1 MSLISRVL
9 WIIKLRMNSPSI
21 NKLVNFFLE
30 IKEGIIISLNAIR
43 ANKMRSIL
51 ATLGI
56 VIGIMAV
63 TTLQTAIEGINRAFE
78 KSIAAVGADVLYV
91 QKFEWF
97 GREDFS
103 FYRNRRDLNMG
114 HFEYLKN
121 NMQLAESVSPT
132 VGTAT
137 AVTYLDYSVEQV
149 FIIGTTDEYQKTFGV
164 NIDDGRF
171 FTRRESEGGW
181 SVCVIGYDVK
191 DALFQNIN
199 PIGKTIQIGGHNFKI
214 IGVNEKMGSL
224 LGLFSLDNRILIPIN
239 KFFKMFGTRRSLS
252 INVKAPGV
260 EALEDTREEV
270 IAVMKRARKIPL
282 GGQADFGV
290 NQQEAFRQT
299 YESLTSLIKTI
310 GTAITMLAL
319 IVGSIGIANIMFVSV
334 KERTKEIG
342 IRKAI
347 GAKRSTILLQ
357 FLIEAVSI
365 CLLGGFIGLAIAF
378 PISFAIDAFLLPTAM
393 PLWVVGLALFI
404 SAMAGVIAGFFPAFQ
419 ASKLDP
425 VDALRYE

>member
-1 MSLISRVL
+1 MI
-9 WIIKLRMNSPSI
+9 
-21 NKLVNFFLE
+21 NFFLE
-30 IKEGIIISLNAIR
+30 IKEGIVISLNSIR

-91 QKFEWF
+91 QKYEWF
-97 GREDFS
+97 GKEDFS
-103 FYRNRRDLNMG
+103 VYRNRRDIKME
-114 HFEYLKN
+114 HYEYLKN
-121 NMQLAESVSPT
+121 NLQLAESVTPT

-137 AVTYLDYSVEQV
+137 AVTYLDYSIEQV
-149 FIIGTTDEYQKTFGV
+149 FIIGTTDEYQRTFGT
-164 NIDDGRF
+164 NIDEGRF
-171 FTRRESEGGW
+171 FTRRESDGGW
-181 SVCVIGYDVK
+181 SVCVIGNDVK
-191 DALFQNIN
+191 NALFQNIN
-199 PIGKTIQIGGHNFKI
+199 PIGKTIQISGHNFKI

-252 INVKAPGV
+252 INIKAPGV
-260 EALEDTREEV
+260 DALDDTREELT
-270 IAVMKRARKIPL
+270 AVMKRARRIPL
-282 GGQADFGV
+282 GGKADFGV

-299 YESLTSLIKTI
+299 YESLTGLIKTI

-342 IRKAI
+342 VRKAI

-378 PISFAIDAFLLPTAM
+378 PISLAINAFLLPTAM

-404 SAMAGVIAGFFPAFQ
+404 SALAGVIAGFFPAFQ
-419 ASKLDP
+419 ASKLNP

>member
-1 MSLISRVL
+1 LI
-9 WIIKLRMNSPSI
+9 
-21 NKLVNFFLE
+21 NFLLE

-78 KSIAAVGADVLYV
+78 KSIASVGADVLYV

-103 FYRNRRDLNMG
+103 VYRNRRDIKMQQY
-114 HFEYLKN
+114 EYLKN
-121 NMQLAESVSPT
+121 NLQIAESVSPT

-137 AVTYLDYSVEQV
+137 AVTFLDYSIEQV
-149 FIIGTTDEYQKTFGV
+149 FIIGTTDEYQRTFGT
-164 NIDDGRF
+164 NIDEGRF
-171 FTRRESEGGW
+171 FTRRESDGGW

-191 DALFQNIN
+191 NALFPNIN

-214 IGVNEKMGSL
+214 IGINEKMGSL

-252 INVKAPGV
+252 INIKAPGV
-260 EALEDTREEV
+260 DALDDTKEEV
-270 IAVMKRARKIPL
+270 IAVMKRARKIPI
-282 GGQADFGV
+282 GGKSDFGV

-299 YESLTSLIKTI
+299 YESLTGLIKTI

-334 KERTKEIG
+334 KERTREIG

-357 FLIEAVSI
+357 FLIEAVAI

-378 PISFAIDAFLLPTAM
+378 PISLAIDAFLLPTAM

-404 SAMAGVIAGFFPAFQ
+404 SALAGVIAGFFPAFQ
-419 ASKLDP
+419 ASKLNP